1 MRITVAITP
10 HLLVYVLYS
19 ALILSTNSTDM
30 IQLIIWRYRQ
40 LYLYP
45 SLVFSI
51 ITCTLYMCQSSRFFF
66 KNKSHETSLNCEG
79 DKVKID
85 IWYKIYKWY
94 FESCSSIG
102 KVWFL
107 KPPQVLCL
115 PQRYTLPL
123 LSLCLLSL
131 FL

>member
-51 ITCTLYMCQSSRFFF
+51 IKCTLSEHVRGFF
-66 KNKSHETSLNCEG
+66 KLTVMDLQEILSETSL
-79 DKVKID
+79 
-85 IWYKIYKWY
+85 
-94 FESCSSIG
+94 
-102 KVWFL
+102 
-107 KPPQVLCL
+107 
-115 PQRYTLPL
+115 R
-123 LSLCLLSL
+123 
-131 FL
+131 